1 MIIYLQGQLTLD
13 GKNFLEMSILNH
25 QLFTGEYLSFLLG

>member
-13 GKNFLEMSILNH
+13 GKNFLEISILNH